1 MNFIKG
7 IAYVFFLALA
17 LLCSIGNRLGNGYEI
32 VRNIKVVS
40 IDRFEQLE
48 VASKVDYVIN

>member
-17 LLCSIGNRLGNGYEI
+17 LLSSIGNRLGNGYEI